1 MKHTLK
7 HTVDLLL
14 MSSIW
19 SNIQCNV
26 RDHVH
31 NSTEIRLWLN
41 TTNVLLDVV
50 HDTTKF
56 SVCYNIENALI

>member
-1 MKHTLK
+1 MKPTLK

-14 MSSIW
+14 MSRIW
-19 SNIQCNV
+19 SNVQSNV

-31 NSTEIRLWLN
+31 NSAEIRLWLN

-50 HDTTKF
+50 YDTTKF
-56 SVCYNIENALI
+56 SVCYNIELALE